1 MSAVKSCGNIRQN
14 GEVMFIKAAT
24 RRSRMREAVFKAIFQ
39 MDFTGDDPKSALDEF
54 IEDWFDE
61 KLRSDAKRYVR
72 GIEEHLDEIDGL
84 IESKLENWALQRLSS
99 VDRNVLRL
107 GTYELLFEMDVPI
120 EVTLDEMI
128 ELAKKYGTE
137 NSGRF
142 VNGVLDKIA
151 KEHTP
156 QEKRDL

>member
-1 MSAVKSCGNIRQN
+1 
-14 GEVMFIKAAT
+14 
-24 RRSRMREAVFKAIFQ
+24 MREAVFKAIFQ
-39 MDFTGDDPKSALDEF
+39 MDFTGDDPEQAIEQF
-54 IEDWFDE
+54 IESWFDE
-61 KLRSDAKRYVR
+61 KLREDAFKYVK
-72 GIEEHLDEIDGL
+72 GIKSNLEYIDSL
-84 IESKLENWALQRLSS
+84 IREKLENWAFERLSS

-107 GTYELLFEMDVPI
+107 GTYELLFESDIPI

-151 KEHTP
+151 KEHAP

>member
-1 MSAVKSCGNIRQN
+1 
-14 GEVMFIKAAT
+14 
-24 RRSRMREAVFKAIFQ
+24 MREAVFKAIFQ
-39 MDFTGDDPKSALDEF
+39 MDFSGNDPEEELENFFEK
-54 IEDWFDE
+54 WFDE
-61 KLRSDAKRYVR
+61 KLKEDARRYVR
-72 GIEEHLDEIDGL
+72 GIKENLEKIDK
-84 IESKLENWALQRLSS
+84 IISSKLEKWTIDRLSA

-107 GTYELLFEMDVPI
+107 GTYELLNEMDIPM

-137 NSGRF
+137 NSGKF

-151 KEHTP
+151 KEYTP

>member
-1 MSAVKSCGNIRQN
+1 MV
-14 GEVMFIKAAT
+14 FIKPAT

-39 MDFTGDDPKSALDEF
+39 MDFSGNDPEGELENFFEK
-54 IEDWFDE
+54 WFDE
-61 KLRSDAKRYVR
+61 KLKEDARRYVR
-72 GIEEHLDEIDGL
+72 GIKENLEKIDK
-84 IESKLENWALQRLSS
+84 IISSKLEKWTIDRLSA

-107 GTYELLFEMDVPI
+107 GTYELLNEMDIPM

-137 NSGRF
+137 NSGKF

-151 KEHTP
+151 KEYTP
-156 QEKRDL
+156 QEKRNL